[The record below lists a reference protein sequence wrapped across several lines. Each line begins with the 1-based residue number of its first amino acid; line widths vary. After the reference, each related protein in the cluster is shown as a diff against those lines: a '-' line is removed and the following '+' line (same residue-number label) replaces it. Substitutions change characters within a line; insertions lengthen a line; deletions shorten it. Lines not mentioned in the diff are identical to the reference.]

1 MRRSGPGLR
10 SAAAAG
16 PVVLCAGPIV
26 LRTGPV
32 VLCAG
37 PVVRRSWTGSRR
49 IDGSSP
55 PGCRPSDGGS
65 CSSSGRAGSS
75 EAQGLV

>member
-1 MRRSGPGLR
+1 MRCSGPGLR
-10 SAAAAG
+10 SAG
-16 PVVLCAGPIV
+16 PVVLRSGPIL
-26 LRTGPV
+26 LRASPV
-32 VLCAG
+32 VLCTG
-37 PVVRRSWTGSRR
+37 PVVRRSWSGSRR

-65 CSSSGRAGSS
+65 CSSPGRAGSS